1 MFSQELSDYILR
13 GKEEIYLEYKQSMKW
28 NINAKSDA
36 EKVVNFTIVRTML
49 AMSNNK
55 DGGVIVVGRG
65 QKSNGEFD
73 MAGVKKV
80 DLNSYKQDDIA
91 RFLNGVSDPP
101 IHFSIERDYLNIKGK
116 KKWFVVIRVPESEYL
131 PVICIKKEIRERS
144 KPETLGN
151 MHLRKNAIYVRG
163 KFPIESHE
171 ISSVAEW
178 RELIDR
184 MIIKRKADVA
194 RMAPHVIQKE
204 KTIATV
210 SDI

>member
-1 MFSQELSDYILR
+1 MVDFPLVPVTPITINFLDYRLLMFSQELSDYILR

-131 PVICIKKEIRERS
+131 PVICIKKDCFGVPRDIR
-144 KPETLGN
+144 LGKL
-151 MHLRKNAIYVRG
+151 LR
-163 KFPIESHE
+163 
-171 ISSVAEW
+171 
-178 RELIDR
+178 D
-184 MIIKRKADVA
+184 
-194 RMAPHVIQKE
+194 
-204 KTIATV
+204 
-210 SDI
+210 